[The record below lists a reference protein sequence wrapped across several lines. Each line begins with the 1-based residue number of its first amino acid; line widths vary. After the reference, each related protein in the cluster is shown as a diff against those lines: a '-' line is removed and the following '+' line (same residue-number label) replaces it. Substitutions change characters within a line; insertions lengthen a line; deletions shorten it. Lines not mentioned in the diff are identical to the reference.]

1 MEKQLNVW
9 IAEDLKDAL
18 TERALQEKTTLRDV
32 VEGILQQDIAR
43 ARGEEIQQ
51 QALPVLRDLMQTE
64 VRKGFA
70 QLRNDLREDL
80 EIEILEEM
88 RNLTRTSESRLARL
102 IVRVARDT
110 GVLRRF
116 LYALVA
122 RLVDLEFAQEAYE
135 DAKAKTAHE
144 LSARSSAKKEATES

>member
-1 MEKQLNVW
+1 MDKQLNVW
-9 IAEDLKDAL
+9 IAEDLKEAL
-18 TERALQEKTTLRDV
+18 TQRAQYDKSTLREV
-32 VEGILQQDIAR
+32 VEGILQQDVAR

-51 QALPVLRDLMQTE
+51 QALPVLRDLIQAE

-88 RNLTRTSESRLARL
+88 RHLTRTSENRLARL
-102 IVRVARDT
+102 MVRVARDT

-122 RLVDLEFAQEAYE
+122 RLTDLEFAQEAYE
-135 DAKAKTAHE
+135 DAKAKTAQE
-144 LSARSSAKKEATES
+144 LSARSSAKKEAAE